1 MNRFTRNNLLLI
13 IVIAFSCVAAV
24 GLLVFS
30 VIKYVG
36 MTKCIAEVQA
46 KKEEV
51 RKLSNENP
59 SPTAANK
66 EPLEKNTALY
76 NAAADRIAV
85 YFRHP
90 LQKLAEEFISKLK
103 ETNPPKEDGKVLPL
117 TVERFKREFEEM
129 WSKGQSYVNKKFDY
143 QGFREQRFSNWNQVV
158 KEILPKAKLQTVEPI
173 NEDNLA
179 EVLFSHIGIPRV
191 LEENPDNM
199 VKFIRDYENT
209 LVNLM
214 TGVKFD
220 TTVSFGF
227 GKEVTAANIFAV
239 FNNPR
244 EHYPNVIRVWNIY
257 GNVIKRMV
265 ECTKKIVYVENG
277 KNVIQP
283 WSSELA
289 SKLSGSKT
297 PYSEIDD
304 KIDFFGGIC
313 LRSAMDPK
321 NTNADALRNAVSG
334 EDDGPFKVYRM
345 RIKVSGTLTGIRTFV
360 RSLDAAYKV
369 NQIYVIRSVALYAE
383 QDGAFEIFRRHAEQ
397 SGIKTNLTGVVKEA
411 EAQKTQQTVQG
422 RGRGRGRGRG
432 AILANPA
439 QEEPGKVDAAKM
451 EDIRRQEEE
460 AIKNLPYYDRPG
472 YGDVLIGDNRNCRA
486 VIDFDVFQLK

>member
-209 LVNLM
+209 LVNP
-214 TGVKFD
+214 KE
-220 TTVSFGF
+220 TVVSNF
-227 GKEVTAANIFAV
+227 T
-239 FNNPR
+239 P
-244 EHYPNVIRVWNIY
+244 VIRFT
-257 GNVIKRMV
+257 R
-265 ECTKKIVYVENG
+265 
-277 KNVIQP
+277 
-283 WSSELA
+283 
-289 SKLSGSKT
+289 
-297 PYSEIDD
+297 
-304 KIDFFGGIC
+304 
-313 LRSAMDPK
+313 
-321 NTNADALRNAVSG
+321 
-334 EDDGPFKVYRM
+334 
-345 RIKVSGTLTGIRTFV
+345 
-360 RSLDAAYKV
+360 
-369 NQIYVIRSVALYAE
+369 
-383 QDGAFEIFRRHAEQ
+383 
-397 SGIKTNLTGVVKEA
+397 
-411 EAQKTQQTVQG
+411 
-422 RGRGRGRGRG
+422 
-432 AILANPA
+432 
-439 QEEPGKVDAAKM
+439 
-451 EDIRRQEEE
+451 
-460 AIKNLPYYDRPG
+460 
-472 YGDVLIGDNRNCRA
+472 
-486 VIDFDVFQLK
+486 VFS